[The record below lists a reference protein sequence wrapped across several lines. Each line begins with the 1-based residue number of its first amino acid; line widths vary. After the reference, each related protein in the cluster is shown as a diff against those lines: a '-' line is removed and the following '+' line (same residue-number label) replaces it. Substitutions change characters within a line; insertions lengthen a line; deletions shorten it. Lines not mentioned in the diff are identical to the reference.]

1 MTTRRQ
7 FNQLAAMGTLGL
19 AAPTILSSKAFAA
32 DKPIKI
38 GASVSLTGP
47 LASTRAGEIGYQLW
61 RDDVN
66 AAGGLLG
73 RKVEFVIY
81 DDQSSASNVPAI
93 YSKLVDVD
101 KVDVLISPYGANLSA
116 PLMPFIKQRDLFMVG
131 MFALA
136 GNDRARSKKYFHA
149 CPWGP
154 DSMLGWARG
163 FFDIAKSVN
172 AKRIAIINSDLE
184 FSSSAAKG
192 GAQVAK
198 EYGMEVVMNQSY
210 PPNTSD
216 FSAILRNINNVAPD
230 AVFVCSYPA
239 DSAAIIRGVKEI
251 GINDSVQIFGG
262 SMIGPQYG
270 SLLGSLGEDLNGLV
284 NITTFVPEPTL
295 QSPGIENF
303 FKRYT
308 PIAIEQ
314 KLDPLGFYIPPF
326 YYVAGQIIEAGIKGS
341 ESVDTNK
348 MAQYLHANPI
358 ETIVGKVAFNDI
370 GDWTKRRTLMIQIQN
385 VKGND
390 INQFRE
396 PGKQV
401 IIEPAELKSGDLITP
416 YNAARKAS

>member
-7 FNQLAAMGTLGL
+7 FNKLAAMSTLGL
-19 AAPTILSSKAFAA
+19 AAPAIVSRQALAA

-47 LASTRAGEIGYQLW
+47 LASTRAGKIGYDLW
-61 RDDVN
+61 LQDVN

-73 RKVEFVIY
+73 RKVEMVIY

-101 KVDVLISPYGANLSA
+101 KVDLLISPYGANLSA
-116 PLMPFIKQRDLFMVG
+116 PLMPFIKQRNLFMVG

-136 GNDRARSKKYFHA
+136 GNDQARSDKYFHA

-154 DSMLGWARG
+154 DSLRGWPRG
-163 FFDIAKSVN
+163 FFDLAKSVN

-184 FSSSAAKG
+184 FSSGAAKG
-192 GAQVAK
+192 GAEVAK

-251 GINDSVQIFGG
+251 GMADSVQLFGG

-270 SLLGSLGEDLNGLV
+270 SLLGALGEDLNGLV

-295 QSPGIENF
+295 KSPGIDNF

-308 PIAIEQ
+308 PIAIEE

-326 YYVAGQIIEAGIKGS
+326 YYVAGQIIEAGIKGAQ
-341 ESVDTNK
+341 SVDKDK
-348 MAQYLHANPI
+348 MAKYLHANPI
-358 ETIVGKVAFNDI
+358 DTIVGQVAFNDI
-370 GDWTKRRTLMIQIQN
+370 GDWTKRRTLMIQVQG

-401 IIEPAELKSGDLITP
+401 ILDPSELKSGKLITP
-416 YNAARKAS
+416 YNAARKA